1 MGIGTVVSSLL
12 AIVFS
17 IALVL
22 GLAWGSLYLLK
33 KWQDRA
39 LAGQGAGTG
48 ERTLRFVR
56 ALPLGP
62 RERVVLVDT
71 GDETLLLGV
80 TAASITLLSRWD
92 AAGELVAHDASA
104 PPPVP
109 LPGGLAGLGELGGKG
124 RPWP

>member
-1 MGIGTVVSSLL
+1 MGIGTVLSSLL

-22 GLAWGSLYLLK
+22 GLAWGALWLLK
-33 KWQDRA
+33 RWQDRA
-39 LAGQGAGTG
+39 LAGQAAGSG

-71 GDETLLLGV
+71 GNETLLLGV

-92 AAGELVAHDASA
+92 ADGD
-104 PPPVP
+104 PVRPDLNATGDGVTNLPP
-109 LPGGLAGLGELGGKG
+109 LPRTPGV
-124 RPWP
+124 PWR

>member
-22 GLAWGSLYLLK
+22 GLAWVSLFLLK
-33 KWQDRA
+33 KWQDRTI
-39 LAGQGAGTG
+39 AGQGSGGG

-62 RERVVLVDT
+62 RERIVLVET
-71 GDETLLLGV
+71 GGEILMLGV
-80 TAASITLLSRWD
+80 TAASITVLSRWNED
-92 AAGELVAHDASA
+92 GASVSDDGATSIVMPPILPPAEARTGIGA
-104 PPPVP
+104 PW
-109 LPGGLAGLGELGGKG
+109 
-124 RPWP
+124 R